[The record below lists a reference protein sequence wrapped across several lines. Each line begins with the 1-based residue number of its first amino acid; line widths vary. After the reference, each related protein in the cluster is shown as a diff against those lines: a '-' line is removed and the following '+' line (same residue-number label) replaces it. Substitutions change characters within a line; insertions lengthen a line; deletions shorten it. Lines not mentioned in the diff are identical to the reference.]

1 MTGGKDNHC
10 SNTTSS
16 VMRVEEE
23 HRRIRRRW
31 ILAAGWTLFVA
42 LIMTWNLW
50 QVKTHTYELAHLT
63 LQKTIDLAQMYT
75 RQFYLGAGYGLIW
88 LIGLGGI
95 GWTARRQEKLTQ
107 VLRESEAKYRTIV
120 ENTNDALFI
129 HDFQGNIIDLNENAC
144 LMLGYRRDELVG
156 ANLSK
161 IDSYDN
167 IRRFPACRVQLLR
180 KDSSVFEGTYIRKDG
195 QVIPVEISDKVV
207 SREGEGII
215 QGFARDITERKQ
227 VEIKLRE
234 SEEKFKSLVTQM
246 EQGLAV
252 HEMIFD
258 KSGNPIDYRFIDV
271 NDAFEKQTG
280 LKRKNII
287 GKNVLDIL
295 PGTEK
300 YWIENYGNVVKTG
313 EPLHYENY
321 SRELGKYYHVIA
333 YRPQPNQFAVIATDI
348 TERKRLEKTLR
359 EFAAIASHELRN
371 PLNNISMLV
380 HTLSNTDNE
389 EVRSEFIKDLEI
401 QTQRLVDLVSDL
413 LDLARLER
421 GKDKSP
427 RTIVNL
433 TKLVREAKN
442 TNASRL
448 KKQGLELDYQ
458 EKNKELPVYGNVEE
472 LKQVIQ
478 NLLENAS
485 KYTPSGGRIQIE
497 VSENAEGAM
506 VSIKDNGFGIP
517 NSDLEKI
524 FERFYRVNK
533 AYSREKGGTGL
544 GLSICR
550 EIMLRHQGKIW
561 AESQERT
568 GSTFY
573 VVLPLTKAKYFN
585 FGA

>member
-1 MTGGKDNHC
+1 MTGGKDNHR

-16 VMRVEEE
+16 VVRVEEE

-167 IRRFPACRVQLLR
+167 IRRFPPCRVQLLR

-195 QVIPVEISDKVV
+195 RVIPVEISDKVV

-258 KSGNPIDYRFIDV
+258 KSGNPINYRFIDV

-313 EPLHYENY
+313 ETLHYENY
-321 SRELGKYYHVIA
+321 SKELGKYYHVIA

-389 EVRSEFIKDLEI
+389 EVRGEFIKDLEI
-401 QTQRLVDLVSDL
+401 QTQRLVDLVSNL

-421 GKDKSP
+421 GKDNSP
-427 RTIVNL
+427 RTIINL
-433 TKLVREAKN
+433 TKLVREAVN
-442 TNASRL
+442 TNDSRL